1 MVLLATGVGLNDPLN
16 VGSNVFAFAFDGG
29 GSGGSGVLR
38 LGPPLSFMAIK
49 KRIFE
54 KIKHGKSTKNFFL
67 PSITTYLVS
76 CLFLVFNFVLK
87 KYLRVY
93 LKAGNK
99 IQNF

>member
-49 KRIFE
+49 K
-54 KIKHGKSTKNFFL
+54 KNF
-67 PSITTYLVS
+67 
-76 CLFLVFNFVLK
+76 
-87 KYLRVY
+87 
-93 LKAGNK
+93 
-99 IQNF
+99 